1 MCQAVVARASAR
13 EPVNHRL
20 KPVPQILFLAL
31 LAVVPAFAG
40 VSGTVVNGTTGRPQS
55 GAVVTLFKLTQAG
68 PQLVQASKTDASG
81 KFTIPQE
88 TGQAA
93 LLVETGFKGVSYNH
107 MIPPGT
113 PSTGVSLTVFD
124 ATGNAALAPV
134 SQHIVILEPKDQQLT
149 VTETYFLKNDSKLT
163 YSDPGNGT
171 LRFFVPEPGKDTV
184 RIMAT
189 SPGGMAVQR
198 EAEAAKP
205 AGVRK
210 LDFPI
215 KPGGETRIDIS
226 YTLPSSDPPA
236 FSGRTLYKNA
246 PTRLVVPNGVTL
258 EGEGLKPLGQE
269 PQTQAAIYE
278 TTAAAYEVK
287 LVETGPMSAAADQA
301 DDSGPAIRTIPPPGF
316 DDHKVQILALTLA
329 VLALGFA
336 LLYRRGRAAAPAGT
350 KSRE

>member
-1 MCQAVVARASAR
+1 MV
-13 EPVNHRL
+13 
-20 KPVPQILFLAL
+20 FLAL
-31 LAVVPAFAG
+31 LLAAVPAFAAVG
-40 VSGTVVNGTTGRPQS
+40 GTVVNGTTGRPQP

-68 PQLVQASKTDASG
+68 PQLVQATKADANG
-81 KFTIPQE
+81 RFAIAQE
-88 TGQAA
+88 TGQAP
-93 LLVETGFKGVSYNH
+93 LLIETGFKGVSYNH

-113 PSTGVSLTVFD
+113 PAANVAVTVFET
-124 ATGNAALAPV
+124 TGNAAVAPI

-149 VTETYFLKNDSKLT
+149 VTETYFLKNDGKLT

-171 LRFFVPEPGKDTV
+171 LRFFVPESGKETV
-184 RIMAT
+184 RVMAT

-205 AGVRK
+205 AGVRR

-215 KPGGETRIDIS
+215 KPGGETRIDIT

-236 FSGRTLYKNA
+236 FSGRMFYKSV

-258 EGEGLKPLGQE
+258 EGEGLNSLGQE

-287 LVETGPMSAAADQA
+287 LAGTTEQA
-301 DDSGPAIRTIPPPGF
+301 DDSGPTIRTIPPPGF
-316 DDHKVQILALTLA
+316 DDHKFQILALTLA